1 MARAA
6 FGPLGSTVIR
16 LWHSLRGTIW
26 LQLIALAAIAI
37 TIHWTL
43 FSSGSGCIAWGNFS
57 LPCTEEQYRL
67 YGPLLSAWNPYQYM
81 GGPVAIPF
89 ETVLAQL
96 AVLNVVGGLASFSG
110 PQGAASAYAVLTTIW
125 VGFTFS
131 LFSRSFVRSYWGQFA
146 GAVLAAAG
154 PFQLQM
160 LGQGD
165 YGQFVAEGLVFL
177 SIYFL
182 WRAIGDR
189 DRRWV
194 FYPASLVAL
203 LLSFEMVQ
211 IFLVGLVLYVAAFL
225 TFTIVLP
232 TGPLRAR
239 FLSAGGLAVRFLAL
253 PLLLAP
259 VILPAVL
266 SPSLS
271 LAPSSPYAA
280 PLSTF
285 STFSATPWA
294 VFFGLGYP
302 SGAGTQLTNFQ
313 GWTYVASATNR
324 IVADVWLLLI
334 LVGVTLVWLLALL
347 FRDRRAYVLF
357 VVSVIGS
364 LLGSGTTGP
373 LGGFNSYLYTH
384 LVGYQ
389 ELNASYFWDWI
400 LVVPVFLLALGIL
413 VERLESR
420 YRSAARGRPFPRN
433 TPEPLSR
440 RRAVREWAHRLT
452 PFRGGPRV
460 VVTGLAL
467 LFAVL
472 FVLPYSVGA
481 QNGPI
486 QEAPV
491 GVQVFHYPSDYAQIP
506 AELSQLTGATYAGV
520 AVFNPGSTWKWQTS
534 GSVVPSYFY
543 YFPVGRT
550 PTTPGYAQPPYSTS
564 FYAYWVYQEF
574 YSNATKYVGPLFAS
588 VGVGY
593 LLVFYNAEPSLSY
606 QFPFVQ
612 GQNASDLMRY
622 QVGIV
627 PVVEKSDY
635 AIYRNTFFSDSAAS
649 LTHVSIAAGG
659 YAELNAMA
667 YAGVNLSAQAVLFP
681 SDIPSDQCGRYLEL
695 ASRVYAAS
703 ANALDG
709 LALRCIAN
717 SSVDPVTMLARGTAV
732 TNGWSSSYST
742 LGGALGRPGVVDW
755 PVPLAVTQGGTH
767 TLSLTVDEGSCASCR
782 FWLPVRLFSDG
793 GSLTF
798 GWKGSTWTLATDRPH
813 DDTFNA
819 MVWVQLPFGPGGG
832 TGTLTV
838 TSRFGWNAIGTVY
851 AASPGELSTWLDSLE
866 TSRSIVLAQP
876 GETLTVPVPPGVKAA
891 SFYCSF
897 GTPNALDARGLCVT
911 ANATHSVVTNVS
923 VPTNRSGSISLLVRA
938 NGSVTVRLGGSTG
951 PLLGFEG
958 LATGS
963 NDSWGW
969 IRVPFVPG
977 ATVPN
982 DTLTLWVI
990 GGNLSISE
998 LVFVPT
1004 GFYPPVSV
1012 VNPAPSLSI
1021 ASTDLAPVVTAFRMN
1036 VTDLADGEQQLN
1048 GAIGYGPVVAGET
1061 LATVTL
1067 NRTPPGASDIAVRYT
1082 VPTGLRIEF
1091 DGILVGGNSS
1101 AEDSLFSLAFL
1112 TQNRPGLPTTSV
1124 LSLVASDPVP
1134 ATDLA
1139 FSLEIEAV
1147 SIPQVSPV
1155 SDLAPGAPW
1164 SVSVRSTG
1172 YDLSGAPTDL
1182 LLVRV
1187 PYYPS
1192 LTLTGN
1198 AGTLASAYGAVDSLI
1213 LDATNA
1219 TAFSV
1224 EPAAVRNLTLG
1235 YAIMAGTVLGWVA
1248 IEFGW
1253 ERHRRTRAAAERRK
1267 PAPGT

>member
-1 MARAA
+1 MAGAV
-6 FGPLGSTVIR
+6 FGPLGSGLTRV
-16 LWHSLRGTIW
+16 WHALRGTIW
-26 LQLIALAAIAI
+26 LQLIALAVLAIS
-37 TIHWTL
+37 IHWTL
-43 FSSGSGCIAWGNFS
+43 FSSGTGCIAWGNYS
-57 LPCTEEQYRL
+57 LPCTEQQYRL
-67 YGPLLSAWNPYQYM
+67 YGPLLSAWNPYQYL

-96 AVLNVVGGLASFSG
+96 AVLNVVGGVATFSG

-131 LFSRSFVRSYWGQFA
+131 LFSRTFVRSYWGQFA
-146 GAVLAAAG
+146 GAILAAAG

-194 FYPASLVAL
+194 LYPASLIAL

-232 TGPLRAR
+232 TGPIRAR
-239 FLSAGGLAVRFLAL
+239 FLSAGELAVRFLVL

-313 GWTYVASATNR
+313 GWTYVASAAGSV
-324 IVADVWLLLI
+324 VADIWLVLI
-334 LVGVTLVWLLALL
+334 LVAVTLVWLLVLL
-347 FRDRRAYVLF
+347 FRDRRAYVLL
-357 VVSVIGS
+357 VISVIGS

-400 LVVPVFLLALGIL
+400 LVVPVFLLALGVL

-420 YRSAARGRPFPRN
+420 YRSAGRARPFRRDAS
-433 TPEPLSR
+433 EPSSR
-440 RRAVREWAHRLT
+440 LPPVRRWIRRLT
-452 PFRGGPRV
+452 PFRRGTRV

-506 AELSQLTGATYAGV
+506 TELSQLTGATYAGV

-543 YFPVGRT
+543 YFPVART

-564 FYAYWVYQEF
+564 FYAYWVYQQF

-606 QFPFVQ
+606 QFPYVQ
-612 GQNASDLMRY
+612 GQNASNLMRY

-627 PVVEKSDY
+627 PVVERSDY
-635 AIYRNTFFSDSAAS
+635 AIYRNTFFSGSAAS
-649 LTHVSIAAGG
+649 LTHVSIVTGG

-667 YAGVNLSAQAVLFP
+667 YAGVNLTAQAAVFP
-681 SDIPSDQCGRYLEL
+681 SDIPSGQCGHYLEL

-709 LALRCIAN
+709 LALACIAN
-717 SSVDPVTMLARGTAV
+717 SSVDPVTRLARGTAV
-732 TNGWSSSYST
+732 TNGWSSSYSA
-742 LGGALGRPGVVDW
+742 LGGALGRPGVDDW

-767 TLSLTVDEGSCASCR
+767 TLSLTVDAGSCASCR
-782 FWLPVRLFSDG
+782 FFLPVRLFSDG

-798 GWKGSTWTLATDRPH
+798 GWKGNAWTLATDRPY

-819 MVWVQLPFGPGGG
+819 MVWVELPFGPGGG

-838 TSRFGWNAIGTVY
+838 SSNSGWNAIGTVY
-851 AASPGELSTWLDSLE
+851 VASPAEMSAWLVSVE

-876 GETLTVPVPPGVKAA
+876 GETLTVPVPPDGKVA

-897 GTPNALDARGLCVT
+897 GTPNALDASGLCVT
-911 ANATHSVVTNVS
+911 ANSTHTVVANVS

-938 NGSVTVRLGGSTG
+938 TGSVTLRLGGSTG

-958 LATGS
+958 LANRS

-969 IRVPFVPG
+969 IRAPFVPG
-977 ATVPN
+977 APVPN
-982 DTLTLWVI
+982 DTLTLSVI

-1004 GFYPPVSV
+1004 GFYPSVSV
-1012 VNPAPSLSI
+1012 ADPAPSLSI
-1021 ASTDLAPVVTAFRMN
+1021 ATIDLGPAVTAFRMN
-1036 VTDLADGEQQLN
+1036 VTDLAPGAQQLS
-1048 GAIGYGPVVAGET
+1048 GTIGYGPVAAGET

-1067 NRTPPGASDIAVRYT
+1067 NRTPPGASDIALQYT
-1082 VPTGLRIEF
+1082 VPTALRIEF
-1091 DGILVGGNSS
+1091 DGILVSGSSS
-1101 AEDSLFSLAFL
+1101 AGDTLFSLAFL
-1112 TQNRPGLPTTSV
+1112 TQNRSGPPSTSV
-1124 LSLVASDPVP
+1124 LSLVASDSLP

-1139 FSLEIEAV
+1139 FSLRVEAV
-1147 SIPQVSPV
+1147 SIPQDSPV

-1164 SVSVRSTG
+1164 SVSARSTG
-1172 YDLSGAPTDL
+1172 YDLSGPPSDL

-1192 LTLTGN
+1192 LTLTGDR
-1198 AGTLASAYGAVDSLI
+1198 GTLVPAYGAVDSLI
-1213 LDATNA
+1213 LDSTNA
-1219 TAFSV
+1219 TALSV
-1224 EPAAVRNLTLG
+1224 EPAAVGNLTLG
-1235 YAIMAGTVLGWVA
+1235 YAILAGTVLVWVA

-1253 ERHRRTRAAAERRK
+1253 ERRRRTR
-1267 PAPGT
+1267 PAPEPRGPSPGR